1 MLPSVKYKMVIVTL
15 WIFILRQTDKYLKY
29 RVVEK
34 MEAKSIA
41 TEAGFKMWKTAKTLA
56 IIAMMTLVTGC
67 QLLIDNR
74 SRESGAVVV
83 VPSDEWDAM
92 RQANLAASQVATYIE
107 TDDTETKTLEE
118 RVEPTLGSET
128 ITFSNYTSSNLG
140 GCIATG
146 IIELKHRGAVDD
158 AITLLKNEAFRLNG
172 NALIII
178 KMDSILKETAR
189 TINIEARLL
198 TCPLKMARGN

>member
-1 MLPSVKYKMVIVTL
+1 
-15 WIFILRQTDKYLKY
+15 
-29 RVVEK
+29 
-34 MEAKSIA
+34 
-41 TEAGFKMWKTAKTLA
+41 MWKTAKMLA
-56 IIAMMTLVTGC
+56 LTAVISSVSGC

-92 RQANLAASQVATYIE
+92 RQASLAASQMATLSE
-107 TDDTETKTLEE
+107 TDDTETEPLALK
-118 RVEPTLGSET
+118 VEPTPGSET

-146 IIELKHRGAVDD
+146 IIEVQHRGAAAD

-172 NALIII
+172 TALIVI
-178 KMDSILKETAR
+178 KMNKTLEDYTST
-189 TINIEARLL
+189 TNIEARLL
-198 TCPLKMARGN
+198 TCPLRIARGN